1 MVEQNDW
8 RLSNNVEFLKK
19 AYINPTDGEEICRH
33 APHLKRC
40 EFCLEPVQDNLHQWW
55 FVPTDLSCCICE
67 ECYNDFKEDFEWKK
81 LDGWDIE
88 WFARCPQCGEALYKI
103 FSEDYVYECSKC
115 RMLFSE
121 DLNDG
126 VELG

>member
-1 MVEQNDW
+1 MAMPNDW
-8 RLSNNVEFLKK
+8 RLFNDVEYLKK
-19 AYINPTDGEEICRH
+19 AYINPTDGEEICRY

-67 ECYNDFKEDFEWKK
+67 ECYNDFKEHFEWKK

-88 WFARCPQCGEALYKI
+88 WFVRCPQCGEVLRI
-103 FSEDYVYECSKC
+103 ISSEDYVYECSRC
-115 RMLFSE
+115 RRLFSE
-121 DLNDG
+121 DLNDSL
-126 VELG
+126 ELG

>member
-1 MVEQNDW
+1 MIEQNDW
-8 RLSNNVEFLKK
+8 RLLNDVEYFKK
-19 AYINPTDGEEICRH
+19 AYINPTDGEEICRY

-40 EFCLEPVQDNLHQWW
+40 EFCLEPVQDKLHQWW

-88 WFARCPQCGEALYKI
+88 WFVRCPQCGEVLHRI

-121 DLNDG
+121 DLNEG

>member
-55 FVPTDLSCCICE
+55 F
-67 ECYNDFKEDFEWKK
+67 
-81 LDGWDIE
+81 
-88 WFARCPQCGEALYKI
+88 ARCPQCGEALHKI

>member
-1 MVEQNDW
+1 MAIPNDW
-8 RLSNNVEFLKK
+8 RLFNDVEYLKK
-19 AYINPTDGEEICRH
+19 AYINPTDGEEICRY

-40 EFCLEPVQDNLHQWW
+40 EFCLEPVHDNLHQWW

-67 ECYNDFKEDFEWKK
+67 ECYNDFKEHFEWKK

-88 WFARCPQCGEALYKI
+88 WFVRCPQCGEVLRRI
-103 FSEDYVYECSKC
+103 SSEDYVYECSRC

-126 VELG
+126 VELV